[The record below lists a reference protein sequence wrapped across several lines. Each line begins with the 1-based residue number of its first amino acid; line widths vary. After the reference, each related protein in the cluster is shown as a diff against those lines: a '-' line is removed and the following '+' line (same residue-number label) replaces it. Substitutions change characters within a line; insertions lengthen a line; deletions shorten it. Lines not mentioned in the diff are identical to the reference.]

1 MVKIVHSMLG
11 EFYHSFK
18 NYIEGQRIV
27 SHHLG
32 IPPLK
37 KILMRITYIKQVN
50 IIWQDDTSTVS

>member
-1 MVKIVHSMLG
+1 MLG

-18 NYIEGQRIV
+18 NYIEGQRII